1 MINQFNERITYNEQ
15 TEKVSWTTLADT
27 YTLPSQYKEV
37 EYIENCNG
45 CKHGTTVTGGR
56 IVLDAFKN
64 NRTKPCRER
73 FFPYIITDEFKTS
86 VPLFFIIK
94 HHNSFNFTQTQDIRL
109 NPIVYFGL

>member
-1 MINQFNERITYNEQ
+1 MLYGR
-15 TEKVSWTTLADT
+15 TENLYVMLFYIFA
-27 YTLPSQYKEV
+27 KEIGR
-37 EYIENCNG
+37 YS
-45 CKHGTTVTGGR
+45 KHR
-56 IVLDAFKN
+56 PLVLDALKN